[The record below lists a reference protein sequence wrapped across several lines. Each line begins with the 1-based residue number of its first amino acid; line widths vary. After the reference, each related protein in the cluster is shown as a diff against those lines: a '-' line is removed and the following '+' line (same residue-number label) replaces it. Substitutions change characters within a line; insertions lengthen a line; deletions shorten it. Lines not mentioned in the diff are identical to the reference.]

1 MPTPIKNSHLVA
13 GIPLGMRIAFM
24 GLFDIFKKREPSPND
39 SLLFGVQNDNATI
52 CRAALQAGAE
62 PNIQLNIPG
71 APGVIPIYWASGKGH
86 ARAVKALIDG
96 GGMVNYRNTYD
107 PNHQSNL
114 MFAILY
120 DQIDVVEV
128 LLNAGANPDNGWDG
142 ETPLTFLKRR
152 STIISRSPIQRAG
165 DEKMI
170 RLLEAKGAK

>member
-1 MPTPIKNSHLVA
+1 
-13 GIPLGMRIAFM
+13 MRFAYM
-24 GLFDIFKKREPSPND
+24 GLFDMFKKREPSPND
-39 SLLFGVQNDNATI
+39 NLLVGVQKDDPAL

-96 GGMVNYRNTYD
+96 GGMVNYRNPNI

-128 LLNAGANPDNGWDG
+128 LLNAGANPDIGWDG